1 MSEGKE
7 IISVSKHTMKR
18 LPVYLSYL
26 KSINDGTIENISS
39 PVIARALNL
48 NEVQVRKDLASVSS
62 TGGKPKTGF
71 DLLQLIND
79 IENVLGY
86 NNVNEAVVVGVGN
99 LGKALL
105 KYSGFEE
112 CGVRITAAFEKNPEL
127 LGEEIGGK
135 TVFSVSRLQ
144 NLCERMKIHIGII
157 TVPAEEAQEICDI
170 LVDSGIRGIWN
181 FAPVKLNVPDNV
193 AVRDENLGVSLSLL
207 SMQMKE
213 IMKKNV

>member
-1 MSEGKE
+1 M
-7 IISVSKHTMKR
+7 
-18 LPVYLSYL
+18 
-26 KSINDGTIENISS
+26 
-39 PVIARALNL
+39 
-48 NEVQVRKDLASVSS
+48 
-62 TGGKPKTGF
+62 
-71 DLLQLIND
+71 LQLIND

>member
-18 LPVYLSYL
+18 LPVYLRYL

>member
-1 MSEGKE
+1 
-7 IISVSKHTMKR
+7 MKR